1 MKTLTIKK
9 NVIRMNHI
17 TIKFSS
23 LTTIKREEFKFIV
36 NFFFENNQNYIEQNE
51 TFSIPNVTINASIA
65 KESQSDA
72 DVSVHEISTV
82 LNETIVTNIITA
94 PTLTENITI
103 NNTAIFIDH

>member
-51 TFSIPNVTINASIA
+51 TV
-65 KESQSDA
+65 
-72 DVSVHEISTV
+72 
-82 LNETIVTNIITA
+82 
-94 PTLTENITI
+94 
-103 NNTAIFIDH
+103 